1 MSIIF
6 ESVNRFQFALR
17 EVLILIE
24 YSAKEEKQRD
34 TSNVFLKS
42 ALILLTIKLEVFL
55 EDISS
60 EYISFINKELKLEQ
74 ISDEIKLGYSKQLF
88 KSFYD
93 VSCHPH
99 KKSESIEYM
108 KQLSN
113 LWQNIG
119 PTQINIE
126 TKFNYGNHGED
137 EINFLF
143 EKIGIE
149 NIWDKITITK
159 KQNTIDGGVEITIV
173 DFKNIVNGIT
183 YQRNNIIHQDATI
196 SFTKEEISEYV
207 DYCKQ
212 LSVQIAKF
220 LEKELN
226 KYKKIKC

>member
-1 MSIIF
+1 MSITF

-24 YSAKEEKQRD
+24 YSEKEEKQRD

-60 EYISFINKELKLEQ
+60 EYISFINKELKLELV
-74 ISDEIKLGYSKQLF
+74 SDEIKLGYSKQLF
-88 KSFYD
+88 KSFCD
-93 VSCHPH
+93 VARYPH
-99 KKSESIEYM
+99 KKPESIEYM

-126 TKFNYGNHGED
+126 TKINYGNHGEN

-143 EKIGIE
+143 EKIGID
-149 NIWDKITITK
+149 NI
-159 KQNTIDGGVEITIV
+159 
-173 DFKNIVNGIT
+173 
-183 YQRNNIIHQDATI
+183 
-196 SFTKEEISEYV
+196 
-207 DYCKQ
+207 
-212 LSVQIAKF
+212 
-220 LEKELN
+220 
-226 KYKKIKC
+226 